1 MICQQSSFWLS
12 FALVELRGAL
22 YTCNSDKKGAAA
34 ALFIESKGL
43 LQAGVFSRVC
53 CNLLF
58 LVLLTFLSLQHRMTF
73 PEYILKYILLTEY
86 IRESISCLSVFLFRI
101 WIQIITDSRTQPDI
115 RLHIK
120 FLHSDLSKAAV
131 ATQEISFA
139 TSIGIENFP

>member
-22 YTCNSDKKGAAA
+22 YTCNSDKKGAA

-58 LVLLTFLSLQHRMTF
+58 LVLLTFLSLQHRMTY